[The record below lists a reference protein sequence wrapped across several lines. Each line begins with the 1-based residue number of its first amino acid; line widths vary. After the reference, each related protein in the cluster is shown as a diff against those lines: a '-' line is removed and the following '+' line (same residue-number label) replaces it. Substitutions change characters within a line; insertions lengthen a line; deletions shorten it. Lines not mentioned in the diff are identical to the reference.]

1 MPLPWVSLKHV
12 IKKILEIHSNNKKA
26 RISGLFLIK
35 KIREFDMD
43 SDFKNESITPE
54 SIIEFWYSD
63 KIKPQWFNSSKELDE
78 KIKEHY
84 EPVWKAAIRG
94 EYKHWNESAIGCL
107 ALSIILDQF
116 PLNMFRGELES
127 FSTEGMAIKVSK
139 HAVEKGFDQE
149 IEKEKVAFLYMPL
162 MHSENIEDQS
172 LSVSLF
178 EKMGLE
184 DNVRFAKH
192 HRGIVEK
199 FGRFPHRNEILQRES
214 TQSEID
220 YLNSDE
226 AFTG

>member
-1 MPLPWVSLKHV
+1 M
-12 IKKILEIHSNNKKA
+12 
-26 RISGLFLIK
+26 
-35 KIREFDMD
+35 
-43 SDFKNESITPE
+43 
-54 SIIEFWYSD
+54 
-63 KIKPQWFNSSKELDE
+63 
-78 KIKEHY
+78 
-84 EPVWKAAIRG
+84 
-94 EYKHWNESAIGCL
+94 
-107 ALSIILDQF
+107 
-116 PLNMFRGELES
+116 ES